1 MKSRVLGSSA
11 IRVSEIG
18 YGCMGLSWAY
28 GNAMKAPNERA
39 AIDVLHEACDL
50 GITFF
55 DTADMYG
62 PFTNEEIVGK
72 ALADR
77 RERVVIATK
86 CGLVVTGDRTKYDMQ
101 RDATPTH
108 IREACDASLR
118 RLRID
123 VIDLYQLHRVDPNVP
138 VEESVGAMAELV
150 KAGKVRAIG
159 LSEVDVP
166 TLERAMRVHP
176 IATLQSEYSLF
187 ERNVEAQILPW
198 CVEHDVAL
206 LPYSPLGRGMLTGR
220 LNRSDIGGSDFR
232 STLPRYQNDSFEHN
246 RRIVERIVRVA
257 ARAGA
262 TAGQVALAWL
272 LAKSPNI
279 VPIPGT
285 TRIEHLHE
293 NVAATNIRLAR
304 EHIDELDA
312 LPPPMGER
320 YPAPKT
326 PARR

>member
-1 MKSRVLGSSA
+1 MNSRILGSSG

-28 GNAMKAPNERA
+28 GQAMASFDEQA
-39 AIDVLHEACDL
+39 AFDVVHAACDL

-77 RERVVIATK
+77 RDNVVIATK
-86 CGLVVTGDRTKYDMQ
+86 CGLVVSGDRTSYDLQ
-101 RDATPTH
+101 RDARPEH
-108 IREACDASLR
+108 IRQACDASLR
-118 RLRID
+118 RLRTD

-138 VEESVGAMAELV
+138 IEESVGAMAELV
-150 KAGKVRAIG
+150 QAGKVRAIG

-166 TLERAMRVHP
+166 ALERAMRVHP

-198 CVEHDVAL
+198 CAQHDVTL
-206 LPYSPLGRGMLTGR
+206 LAYSPLGRGMLTGR
-220 LNRSDIGGSDFR
+220 LSRADIGSTDFR
-232 STLPRYQNDSFEHN
+232 STLPRYQPETFEHN
-246 RRIVERIVRVA
+246 RSIVERIVRVA
-257 ARAGA
+257 ARVEAA
-262 TAGQVALAWL
+262 AGQVALAWL
-272 LAKSPNI
+272 LAKAPNI

-285 TRIEHLHE
+285 TRIEHLRE
-293 NVAATNIRLAR
+293 NGAATAIRLTQTDLA
-304 EHIDELDA
+304 ELDN
-312 LPPPMGER
+312 LPPPLGDR
-320 YPAPKT
+320 YPPAKA
-326 PARR
+326 PAR

>member
-1 MKSRVLGSSA
+1 MNSRVLGSSG
-11 IRVSEIG
+11 IRVSQIG

-28 GNAMKAPNERA
+28 GTAMNAPDEQA
-39 AIDVLHEACDL
+39 AINVLHAAVDM
-50 GITFF
+50 GIVFF

-62 PFTNEEIVGK
+62 PFTNEELVGK
-72 ALADR
+72 AISDR

-86 CGLVVTGDRTKYDMQ
+86 CGLVVSGDRTQYDLQ
-101 RDATPTH
+101 RNATPQH
-108 IREACDASLR
+108 IRKACDASLQ

-138 VEESVGAMAELV
+138 IEESVGAMAELV

-187 ERNVEAQILPW
+187 ERNVEAEILPW
-198 CVEHDVAL
+198 CAANGVAL

-220 LNRSDIGGSDFR
+220 LTRSDIGNGDFR
-232 STLPRYQNDSFEHN
+232 STLPRYQADTFEHN
-246 RRIVERIVRVA
+246 RRIVERIVRTA
-257 ARAGA
+257 SRTGA

-272 LAKSPNI
+272 LEKGEHI

-285 TRIEHLHE
+285 TRTEHLRE
-293 NVAATNIRLAR
+293 NVAAVKISLTPEDIT
-304 EHIDELDA
+304 ELDA
-312 LPPPMGER
+312 LPAPMGDR
-320 YPAPKT
+320 YPPPKAT
-326 PARR
+326 AR